1 MCGIGKTM
9 VTVDCQAVAGPT
21 DAPLTTAAP
30 CEDKW
35 SNCADLATTSC
46 YKVSL
51 VSHVLS
57 LYIIHL
63 HTSLGLNYLTTITD
77 LGC

>member
-35 SNCADLATTSC
+35 SNCPDLAATSC
-46 YKVSL
+46 YKV
-51 VSHVLS
+51 
-57 LYIIHL
+57 
-63 HTSLGLNYLTTITD
+63 
-77 LGC
+77 CE